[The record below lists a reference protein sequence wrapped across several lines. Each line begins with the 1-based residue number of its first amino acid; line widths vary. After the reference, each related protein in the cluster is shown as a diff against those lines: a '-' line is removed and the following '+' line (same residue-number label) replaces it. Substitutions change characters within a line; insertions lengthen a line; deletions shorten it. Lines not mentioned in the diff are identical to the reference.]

1 MLSRTFNVRPAPQSS
16 RSQQRI
22 VRPEDAQQPECDYN
36 RAGEQLENYHDTL
49 RQASPLMQRRVL
61 HGSREDTFKLSLHAL
76 GFYWWHYWG
85 RRLSR

>member
-1 MLSRTFNVRPAPQSS
+1 MLSRTFKVRPAPQSG

-36 RAGEQLENYHDTL
+36 RAGEQHENYHDPL
-49 RQASPLMQRRVL
+49 RQASPRMKRRVL

-76 GFYWWHYWG
+76 GFY
-85 RRLSR
+85 